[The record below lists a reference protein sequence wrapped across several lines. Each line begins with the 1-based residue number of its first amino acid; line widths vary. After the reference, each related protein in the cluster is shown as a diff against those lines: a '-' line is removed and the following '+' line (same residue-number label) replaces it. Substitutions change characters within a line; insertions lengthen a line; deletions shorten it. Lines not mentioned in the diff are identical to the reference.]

1 MTWEALKIADRICIM
16 KDGEIVQIDR
26 HEQILLHPKNEFV
39 RQFIGEDR
47 LHDTSIFP
55 ELDELIVQPVTAHP
69 SRGLAE
75 ALKIMR
81 QKRVDNPL
89 ITDRE
94 NKYYGVV
101 NIWDMRREFGNE
113 NLTLKDIMK
122 SDIPT
127 ISPNESP
134 KMHCK

>member
-1 MTWEALKIADRICIM
+1 MTWEVLKIADPICIM
-16 KDGEIVQIDR
+16 KDGKIVQIDR

-113 NLTLKDIMK
+113 NSLLRTL
-122 SDIPT
+122 
-127 ISPNESP
+127 
-134 KMHCK
+134 